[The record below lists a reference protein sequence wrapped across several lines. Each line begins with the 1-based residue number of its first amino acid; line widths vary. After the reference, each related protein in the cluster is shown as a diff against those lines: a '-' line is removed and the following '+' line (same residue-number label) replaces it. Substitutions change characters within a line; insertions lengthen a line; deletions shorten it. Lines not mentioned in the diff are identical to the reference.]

1 MKIALCQINPTVGDF
16 EGNAKRILD
25 SADRAKREG
34 ARLALFTELAVTGY
48 PPRDLLL
55 RSDFV
60 EEAARTLA
68 AIASRIS
75 GIDAIVGCIEPNR
88 SPVGKPLYNAAA
100 FISGSR
106 VAAVSR
112 KCLLPT
118 YDVFDE
124 NRYFEPSSEGLI
136 VPVEN
141 KRFGISICEDAW
153 NDVDFWPRPLY
164 HTDPIEKLAKKGVD
178 IIVNISASPF
188 TMEKE
193 ELRYRMLAHQAKKY
207 GVPVLHVN
215 QVGGNDELI
224 FDGNSLVIGR
234 DGTLIRKGK
243 AFCEDFLIADEDRLE
258 KGSETIEKDGVRSA
272 YEALLLGVRDYLG
285 KCGFTKVVIGL
296 SGGIDSAVTAAI
308 ARFAL
313 GAGNVLGVTMPS
325 RYSSVGSLTDSRDL
339 SRALGIRLLE
349 IPIDRIFQAYLD
361 ELVSVFKDL
370 PEDVTE
376 ENIQARIRGN
386 ILMALSNKY
395 GYILLS
401 TGNKSEIATGYC
413 TLYGDMSGGLA
424 VLSDVPKTMVFELAG
439 YINELHGD
447 VIPESTIQKAPS
459 AELKPDQVDEDSL
472 PPYDVLDAI
481 LKAYVEDSKS
491 AREIVAMGYTPEL
504 VGEILLLV
512 NRNEYKRR
520 QAPPGLKLSP
530 QSFGIGWRMPIAQRF
545 LR

>member
-16 EGNAKRILD
+16 RGNAGKILD
-25 SADRAKREG
+25 WADRAKREG
-34 ARLALFTELAVTGY
+34 AHLALFPELAVTGY

-55 RSDFV
+55 RADFV
-60 EEAARTLA
+60 KEAERTLGE
-68 AIASRIS
+68 IASRMS
-75 GIDAIVGCIEPNR
+75 GIEAVVGCIEPNR
-88 SPVGKPLYNAAA
+88 GPVGKPLYNAAA
-100 FISGSR
+100 FISGSQ
-106 VAAVSR
+106 VAAISR

-124 NRYFEPSSEGLI
+124 NRYFEPSAGGLI
-136 VPVEN
+136 IEVG
-141 KRFGISICEDAW
+141 KRKYGLSICEDAW
-153 NDVDFWPRPLY
+153 NDVDFWPRRLY
-164 HTDPIEKLAKKGVD
+164 HTDPIEKLAKKGVHV
-178 IIVNISASPF
+178 IVNISASPF
-188 TMEKE
+188 AMGKE
-193 ELRYRMLAHQAKKY
+193 EFRYRMLAHQARKY

-234 DGTLIRKGK
+234 DGTLVRKGK
-243 AFCEDFLIADEDRLE
+243 AFCEDFLIADDTALE
-258 KGSETIEKDGVRSA
+258 SGTGIIEKNGVRSV
-272 YEALLLGVRDYLG
+272 YEALLLGLSDYLG
-285 KCGFTKVVIGL
+285 KCGFTKTVIGL

-313 GAGNVLGVTMPS
+313 GPENVLGVTMPS
-325 RYSSVGSLTDSRDL
+325 RYSSVGSLTDSREL
-339 SRALGIRLLE
+339 ARNLGIRLLE

-361 ELVSVFKDL
+361 ELVGVFGKL

-386 ILMALSNKY
+386 ILMALSNKF

-424 VLSDVPKTMVFELAG
+424 VLSDVPKTMVFELAAH
-439 YINELHGD
+439 INLLHGG
-447 VIPESTIQKAPS
+447 VIPESTIRKPPS
-459 AELKPDQVDEDSL
+459 AELRPDQVDEDSL
-472 PPYDVLDAI
+472 PPYEVLDAI
-481 LKAYVEDSKS
+481 LRAYVEESKS
-491 AREIVAMGYTPEL
+491 ADEIKALGYRPEL
-504 VGEILLLV
+504 VDDILLLV

-530 QSFGIGWRMPIAQRF
+530 QAFGIGWRMPIAQHF